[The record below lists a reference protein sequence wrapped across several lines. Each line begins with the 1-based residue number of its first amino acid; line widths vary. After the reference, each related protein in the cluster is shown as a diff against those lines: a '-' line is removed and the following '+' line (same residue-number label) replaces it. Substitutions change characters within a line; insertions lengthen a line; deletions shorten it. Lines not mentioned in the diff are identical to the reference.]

1 MIIRAFQG
9 KWISLQV
16 TGMSRIRGRYVFSVV
31 ALLAAI
37 GLAGCDKGE
46 QGWSEAPPREVDVL
60 TVRTEPFTVIA
71 ELPGRIE
78 PVRVAEVR
86 ARVAGIVL
94 KRTFEEGADVKAG
107 DLLFQ
112 IDPAPFKAALSRAQG
127 ELARAEAQLF
137 QAQATVKRYEPL
149 VKIDAVSKQDFD
161 VARAALQIAQA
172 DKRSAQ
178 ASVETARL
186 DLGYA
191 EVRAPIAGR
200 IGRAQVTEGALV
212 GQGEATLLARIQQL
226 DPVYADFTQ
235 PAADALRL
243 RAAIADGTVAG
254 AADQP
259 LSLRVDGTDIES
271 KGTLLFTDISVDRST
286 GQIALRGRFDNPQG
300 VLLPGMYVRVL
311 TPQGLNQNA
320 ILVPQRAV
328 QRAADGQASVMLL
341 GEDDTVEVRQVTT
354 GAMHGSRW
362 QIAEGLEAGDKV
374 ITSSLAAI
382 KPGAKVV
389 PRGEAAAASD
399 ANAPQPQA
407 Q

>member
-1 MIIRAFQG
+1 
-9 KWISLQV
+9 
-16 TGMSRIRGRYVFSVV
+16 MSRIRTRHVV
-31 ALLAAI
+31 SAATLSI
-37 GLAGCDKGE
+37 FITLAGCDKGE
-46 QGWSEAPPREVDVL
+46 QGWGEAPPREVDVL
-60 TVRTEPFTVIA
+60 TIKTEPFTVVA

-112 IDPAPFKAALSRAQG
+112 IDPAPFKAALSRAEG

-149 VKIDAVSKQDFD
+149 VKIAAVSQQDFD
-161 VARAALQIAQA
+161 VARATLQSALA

-178 ASVETARL
+178 ASVETAKL
-186 DLGYA
+186 DVGYA
-191 EVRAPIAGR
+191 QVRAPIAGR

-212 GQGEATLLARIQQL
+212 GQGETTLLARIQQL
-226 DPVYADFTQ
+226 DPVYADFSQ

-243 RAAIADGTVAG
+243 RAAIADGKVSGDGDKA
-254 AADQP
+254 

-300 VLLPGMYVRVL
+300 VLLPGMYVRVR
-311 TPQGLNQNA
+311 TPQGLDQEA

-328 QRAADGQASVMLL
+328 QRSADGKASVMLL
-341 GEDDTVEVRQVTT
+341 GADNTVQAQPVTT
-354 GAMHGSRW
+354 GVMQGARW
-362 QIAEGLEAGDKV
+362 QISEGLKAGDKV
-374 ITSSLAAI
+374 IVTSLGAI
-382 KPGAKVV
+382 QPGAKVV
-389 PRGEAAAASD
+389 PREEGAPASD
-399 ANAPQPQA
+399 ASASQPKA

>member
-1 MIIRAFQG
+1 
-9 KWISLQV
+9 
-16 TGMSRIRGRYVFSVV
+16 MSRIRTGHVV
-31 ALLAAI
+31 SAITLSIVI
-37 GLAGCDKGE
+37 GLAGCDKGD
-46 QGWSEAPPREVDVL
+46 QGWGEAPPREVDVL
-60 TVRTEPFTVIA
+60 TIKTEPFTVVA

-112 IDPAPFKAALSRAQG
+112 IDPAPFKAALSRAEA
-127 ELARAEAQLF
+127 ELARADAQLF

-149 VKIDAVSKQDFD
+149 VQINAVSQQDFD
-161 VARAALQIAQA
+161 VARATLRSAQA

-178 ASVETARL
+178 ASVETAKL

-191 EVRAPIAGR
+191 QVRAPIAGR

-212 GQGEATLLARIQQL
+212 GQGETTLLARIQQL
-226 DPVYADFTQ
+226 DPVYADFSQ

-243 RAAIADGTVAG
+243 RAAIADGKVSGDGDKT
-254 AADQP
+254 

-271 KGTLLFTDISVDRST
+271 QGTLLFTDISVDRST
-286 GQIALRGRFDNPQG
+286 GQIALRGRFDNPNG
-300 VLLPGMYVRVL
+300 VLLPGMYVRVS
-311 TPQGLNQNA
+311 TPQGLDQDA

-328 QRAADGQASVMLL
+328 QRAADGKASVMLL
-341 GEDDTVEVRQVTT
+341 GADDTVEARPVTT
-354 GAMHGSRW
+354 GAMQGGRW
-362 QIAEGLEAGDKV
+362 QITDGLKAGDQV
-374 ITSSLAAI
+374 ITSSLSAI
-382 KPGAKVV
+382 RPGAKVI
-389 PRGEAAAASD
+389 PRKPGAEAQNDTTS
-399 ANAPQPQA
+399 QA

>member
-1 MIIRAFQG
+1 MNKFRE
-9 KWISLQV
+9 WI
-16 TGMSRIRGRYVFSVV
+16 TFSVISCLV
-31 ALLAAI
+31 AVTLV
-37 GLAGCDKGE
+37 GCDKPEE
-46 QGWSEAPPREVDVL
+46 QGEEAPAREVDVL
-60 TVRTEPFTVIA
+60 SVQTEPFTVVA

-107 DLLFQ
+107 DVLFQ

-137 QAQATVKRYEPL
+137 QAQAMVRRYEPL
-149 VKIDAVSKQDFD
+149 VKINAVSQQDFD
-161 VARAALQIAQA
+161 NAKAALQSAQA

-178 ASVETARL
+178 ANVETARL

-243 RAAIADGTVAG
+243 RAAIAEGKVTG
-254 AADQP
+254 ASDQP

-286 GQIALRGRFDNPQG
+286 GQIALRGQFDNPEG
-300 VLLPGMYVRVL
+300 VLLPGMYVRVR

-328 QRAADGQASVMLL
+328 QRSADG
-341 GEDDTVEVRQVTT
+341 
-354 GAMHGSRW
+354 
-362 QIAEGLEAGDKV
+362 
-374 ITSSLAAI
+374 
-382 KPGAKVV
+382 
-389 PRGEAAAASD
+389 
-399 ANAPQPQA
+399 
-407 Q
+407 

>member
-1 MIIRAFQG
+1 
-9 KWISLQV
+9 
-16 TGMSRIRGRYVFSVV
+16 MSRIRTGHVV
-31 ALLAAI
+31 SAI
-37 GLAGCDKGE
+37 TLSIVIALAGCDQGE
-46 QGWSEAPPREVDVL
+46 QGWGEPPPREVDVL
-60 TVRTEPFTVIA
+60 TVKTEPFTVVA

-112 IDPAPFKAALSRAQG
+112 IDPAPFKAALSRAEA
-127 ELARAEAQLF
+127 ELARADAQLF

-149 VKIDAVSKQDFD
+149 VQINAVSQQDFD
-161 VARAALQIAQA
+161 VARATLRSAQA

-178 ASVETARL
+178 ANVETAKL

-191 EVRAPIAGR
+191 QVRAPIAGR

-212 GQGEATLLARIQQL
+212 GQGETTLLARIQQL
-226 DPVYADFTQ
+226 DPVYADFSQ

-243 RAAIADGTVAG
+243 RAAIADGKVSGDGDKT
-254 AADQP
+254 

-271 KGTLLFTDISVDRST
+271 QGTLLFTDISVDRST
-286 GQIALRGRFDNPQG
+286 GQIALRGRFDNPNG
-300 VLLPGMYVRVL
+300 VLLPGMYVRVS
-311 TPQGLNQNA
+311 TPQGLDQDA

-328 QRAADGQASVMLL
+328 QRAADGKASVMLL
-341 GEDDTVEVRQVTT
+341 GADDTVEARPVTT
-354 GAMHGSRW
+354 GAMQGGRW
-362 QIAEGLEAGDKV
+362 QITDGLKAGDQV
-374 ITSSLAAI
+374 ITSSLSAI
-382 KPGAKVV
+382 RPGAKVI
-389 PRGEAAAASD
+389 PRKPGAEAQNDTTS
-399 ANAPQPQA
+399 QA

>member
-1 MIIRAFQG
+1 
-9 KWISLQV
+9 
-16 TGMSRIRGRYVFSVV
+16 MSRIRERCVFSTI
-31 ALLAAI
+31 ALLVAVS
-37 GLAGCDKGE
+37 LAGCDKGE
-46 QGWSEAPPREVDVL
+46 QGWGEAPPREVDVL
-60 TVRTEPFTVIA
+60 TVKTEPFTVVA

-112 IDPAPFKAALSRAQG
+112 IDPAPFKAALSRAEG

-149 VKIDAVSKQDFD
+149 VKINAVSQQDFD
-161 VARAALQIAQA
+161 VARAAMQSAQA

-178 ASVETARL
+178 ANVETAKL
-186 DLGYA
+186 DVGYA
-191 EVRAPIAGR
+191 QVRAPIAGR

-212 GQGEATLLARIQQL
+212 GQGETTLLARIQQL
-226 DPVYADFTQ
+226 DPVYADFSQ

-243 RAAIADGTVAG
+243 RAAIADGKVSGDGDKT
-254 AADQP
+254 

-286 GQIALRGRFDNPQG
+286 GQIALRGRFDNPNG
-300 VLLPGMYVRVL
+300 VLLPGMYVRVR
-311 TPQGLNQNA
+311 TPQGLDQDA

-328 QRAADGQASVMLL
+328 QRSADGKASVMVL
-341 GEDDTVEVRQVTT
+341 GAENTVQPRPVTT
-354 GAMHGSRW
+354 GAMQGARW
-362 QIAEGLEAGDKV
+362 QITEGLKAGDQV
-374 ITSSLAAI
+374 ITSSLTAI
-382 KPGAKVV
+382 RPGAKVV
-389 PRGEAAAASD
+389 PRQPGAEAQ
-399 ANAPQPQA
+399 NENTPQA

>member
-1 MIIRAFQG
+1 
-9 KWISLQV
+9 
-16 TGMSRIRGRYVFSVV
+16 MSRIRERCVFSAISLLV
-31 ALLAAI
+31 AI
-37 GLAGCDKGE
+37 SLAGCDKGE
-46 QGWSEAPPREVDVL
+46 QGWGEAPPREVEVL
-60 TVRTEPFTVIA
+60 TVKTEPFTVVA

-149 VKIDAVSKQDFD
+149 VKIDAVSQQDFD
-161 VARAALQIAQA
+161 VARAALQSAQA

-178 ASVETARL
+178 ANVETAKL
-186 DLGYA
+186 DMGYA
-191 EVRAPIAGR
+191 QVRAPIAGR

-212 GQGEATLLARIQQL
+212 GQGETTLLARIQQL

-243 RAAIADGTVAG
+243 RAAIADGKVSGDGDKT
-254 AADQP
+254 

-286 GQIALRGRFDNPQG
+286 GQIALRGRFDNPNG
-300 VLLPGMYVRVL
+300 VLLPGMYVRVR
-311 TPQGLNQNA
+311 TPQGLDQQA

-328 QRAADGQASVMLL
+328 QRSADGKASVMLL
-341 GEDDTVEVRQVTT
+341 GAENTVQARPVTT
-354 GAMHGSRW
+354 GAMQGARW
-362 QIAEGLEAGDKV
+362 QITEGLKAGEQI
-374 ITSSLAAI
+374 ITSSLTSIRA
-382 KPGAKVV
+382 GAKVI
-389 PRGEAAAASD
+389 PRQPGAEAQND
-399 ANAPQPQA
+399 NTPQA

>member
-1 MIIRAFQG
+1 
-9 KWISLQV
+9 
-16 TGMSRIRGRYVFSVV
+16 MSRIRTQHVV
-31 ALLAAI
+31 SAI
-37 GLAGCDKGE
+37 TLSIVISLAGCDKGE
-46 QGWSEAPPREVDVL
+46 QGWGEAPPREVDVL
-60 TVRTEPFTVIA
+60 TIKTEPFTVVA

-112 IDPAPFKAALSRAQG
+112 IDPAPFKAALSRAEG
-127 ELARAEAQLF
+127 ELARADAQLF

-149 VKIDAVSKQDFD
+149 VKIDAVSQQDFD
-161 VARAALQIAQA
+161 VARATLRSAQA

-178 ASVETARL
+178 ANVETAKL

-191 EVRAPIAGR
+191 QVRAPIAGR

-212 GQGEATLLARIQQL
+212 GQGETTLLARIQQL
-226 DPVYADFTQ
+226 DPVYADFSQ
-235 PAADALRL
+235 PAAEALRL
-243 RAAIADGTVAG
+243 RAAIADGKVSGDGDKT
-254 AADQP
+254 
-259 LSLRVDGTDIES
+259 LSLRVDGTDIQS

-300 VLLPGMYVRVL
+300 VLLPGMYVRVG
-311 TPQGLNQNA
+311 TPQGLDQDA

-328 QRAADGQASVMLL
+328 QRAADGKASVMLL
-341 GEDDTVEVRQVTT
+341 GADDTVEARPVTT
-354 GAMHGSRW
+354 GVMQGARW
-362 QIAEGLEAGDKV
+362 QITDGLKAGDRV
-374 ITSSLAAI
+374 ITSSLSAI
-382 KPGAKVV
+382 RPGAKVV
-389 PRGEAAAASD
+389 PRQPGAEAQNDTPS
-399 ANAPQPQA
+399 QA

>member
-1 MIIRAFQG
+1 
-9 KWISLQV
+9 
-16 TGMSRIRGRYVFSVV
+16 MSRIRERCVFSTI
-31 ALLAAI
+31 ALLVAVS
-37 GLAGCDKGE
+37 LAGCDKGE
-46 QGWSEAPPREVDVL
+46 QGWGEAPPREVDVL
-60 TVRTEPFTVIA
+60 TVKTEPFTVVA

-112 IDPAPFKAALSRAQG
+112 IDPAPFKAALSRAEG

-149 VKIDAVSKQDFD
+149 VKINAVSQQDFD
-161 VARAALQIAQA
+161 VARAAMQSAQA

-178 ASVETARL
+178 ANVETAKL
-186 DLGYA
+186 DVGYA
-191 EVRAPIAGR
+191 QVRAPIAGR

-212 GQGEATLLARIQQL
+212 GQGETTLLARIQQL
-226 DPVYADFTQ
+226 DPVYADFSQ

-243 RAAIADGTVAG
+243 RAAIADGKVSGDGDKT
-254 AADQP
+254 

-286 GQIALRGRFDNPQG
+286 GQIALRGRFDNPNG
-300 VLLPGMYVRVL
+300 VLLPGMYVRVR
-311 TPQGLNQNA
+311 TPQGLDQDA

-328 QRAADGQASVMLL
+328 QRSADGKASVMVL
-341 GEDDTVEVRQVTT
+341 GAENTVQPRPVTT
-354 GAMHGSRW
+354 GAMQGARW
-362 QIAEGLEAGDKV
+362 QITEGLKAGDQV
-374 ITSSLAAI
+374 ITSSLTAI
-382 KPGAKVV
+382 RPGAKVV
-389 PRGEAAAASD
+389 PRQPGAEAQ
-399 ANAPQPQA
+399 NENIPQA

>member
-1 MIIRAFQG
+1 
-9 KWISLQV
+9 
-16 TGMSRIRGRYVFSVV
+16 MSRIRAGHVV
-31 ALLAAI
+31 SAI
-37 GLAGCDKGE
+37 TLSMAIALAGCDKGE
-46 QGWSEAPPREVDVL
+46 QGWGEAPPREVDVL
-60 TVRTEPFTVIA
+60 TVKTEPFTVVA

-112 IDPAPFKAALSRAQG
+112 IDPAPFKAALSRAEG
-127 ELARAEAQLF
+127 ELARTEAQLF
-137 QAQATVKRYEPL
+137 QAQATVERYQPL
-149 VKIDAVSKQDFD
+149 VKINAVSQQDFD
-161 VARAALQIAQA
+161 VARATLRSAQA

-178 ASVETARL
+178 ANVETAKL

-191 EVRAPIAGR
+191 QVRAPIAGR

-212 GQGEATLLARIQQL
+212 GQGETTLLARIQQL
-226 DPVYADFTQ
+226 DPVYADFSQ

-243 RAAIADGTVAG
+243 RAAIADGKVSGEGDKA
-254 AADQP
+254 

-300 VLLPGMYVRVL
+300 VLLPGMYVRVR
-311 TPQGLNQNA
+311 TPQGLDQDA

-328 QRAADGQASVMLL
+328 QRSADGKASVMLL
-341 GEDDTVEVRQVTT
+341 GADNSVEARPVTT
-354 GAMHGSRW
+354 GAMQGARW
-362 QIAEGLEAGDKV
+362 QITEGLKAGDKV
-374 ITSSLAAI
+374 IVSSLGAI
-382 KPGAKVV
+382 QPGAKVV
-389 PRGEAAAASD
+389 PREQG
-399 ANAPQPQA
+399 APAPDTPDTPSQA

>member
-1 MIIRAFQG
+1 
-9 KWISLQV
+9 
-16 TGMSRIRGRYVFSVV
+16 
-31 ALLAAI
+31 
-37 GLAGCDKGE
+37 
-46 QGWSEAPPREVDVL
+46 
-60 TVRTEPFTVIA
+60 
-71 ELPGRIE
+71 
-78 PVRVAEVR
+78 
-86 ARVAGIVL
+86 
-94 KRTFEEGADVKAG
+94 DVKAG
-107 DLLFQ
+107 DVLFQ

-137 QAQATVKRYEPL
+137 QAQAMVRRYEPL
-149 VKIDAVSKQDFD
+149 VKINAVSQQDFD
-161 VARAALQIAQA
+161 NAKAALQSAQA

-178 ASVETARL
+178 ANVETARL

-243 RAAIADGTVAG
+243 RAAIAEGKVAG
-254 AADQP
+254 ASDQP

-286 GQIALRGRFDNPQG
+286 GQIALRGQFDNPEG
-300 VLLPGMYVRVL
+300 VLLPGMYVRVR

-328 QRAADGQASVMLL
+328 QRSADGQASVMLL
-341 GEDDTVEVRQVTT
+341 GQGDTVEARQVTT
-354 GAMHGSRW
+354 GAMQGSRW
-362 QIAEGLEAGDKV
+362 QISEGLQVGDKV

-382 KPGAKVV
+382 RPGAKVI
-389 PRGEAAAASD
+389 PREQDAAEAA
-399 ANAPQPQA
+399 PQSQA

>member
-1 MIIRAFQG
+1 
-9 KWISLQV
+9 
-16 TGMSRIRGRYVFSVV
+16 MSRIRTGHVV
-31 ALLAAI
+31 SAI
-37 GLAGCDKGE
+37 TLSIVIALAGCDQGE
-46 QGWSEAPPREVDVL
+46 QGWGEPPPREVEVL
-60 TVRTEPFTVIA
+60 TVKTEPFTVVA

-112 IDPAPFKAALSRAQG
+112 IDPAPFKAALSRAEA
-127 ELARAEAQLF
+127 ELARADAQLF

-149 VKIDAVSKQDFD
+149 VKVNAVSQQDFD
-161 VARAALQIAQA
+161 VARATLRSAQA

-178 ASVETARL
+178 ANVETAKL

-191 EVRAPIAGR
+191 QVRAPIAGR

-212 GQGEATLLARIQQL
+212 GQGETTLLARIQQL
-226 DPVYADFTQ
+226 DPVYADFSQ

-243 RAAIADGTVAG
+243 RAAIADGTVSG
-254 AADQP
+254 DGDKT

-300 VLLPGMYVRVL
+300 VLLPGMYVRVS
-311 TPQGLNQNA
+311 TPQGLDQKA

-328 QRAADGQASVMLL
+328 QRSADGKASVMLL
-341 GEDDTVEVRQVTT
+341 GADDTVQAQPVTT
-354 GAMHGSRW
+354 GTMQGARW
-362 QIAEGLEAGDKV
+362 QIIDGLKAGDQV
-374 ITSSLAAI
+374 ITSSLSAI
-382 KPGAKVV
+382 RPGAKVV
-389 PRGEAAAASD
+389 PRKPGTEAQNDTPS
-399 ANAPQPQA
+399 QA

>member
-1 MIIRAFQG
+1 M
-9 KWISLQV
+9 
-16 TGMSRIRGRYVFSVV
+16 
-31 ALLAAI
+31 AI
-37 GLAGCDKGE
+37 ALAGCDKGE
-46 QGWSEAPPREVDVL
+46 QGWGEAPPREVDVL
-60 TVRTEPFTVIA
+60 TVKTEPFTVVA

-112 IDPAPFKAALSRAQG
+112 IDPAPFKAALSRAEG
-127 ELARAEAQLF
+127 ELARTEAQLF
-137 QAQATVKRYEPL
+137 QAQATVERYQPL
-149 VKIDAVSKQDFD
+149 VKINAVSQQDFD
-161 VARAALQIAQA
+161 VARATLRSAQA

-178 ASVETARL
+178 ANVETAKL

-191 EVRAPIAGR
+191 QVRAPIAGR

-212 GQGEATLLARIQQL
+212 GQGETTLLARIQQL
-226 DPVYADFTQ
+226 DPVYADFSQ

-243 RAAIADGTVAG
+243 RAAIADGKVSGEGDKA
-254 AADQP
+254 

-300 VLLPGMYVRVL
+300 VLLPGMYVRVR
-311 TPQGLNQNA
+311 TPQGLDQDA

-328 QRAADGQASVMLL
+328 QRSADGKASVMLL
-341 GEDDTVEVRQVTT
+341 GADNSVEARPVTT
-354 GAMHGSRW
+354 GAMQGARW
-362 QIAEGLEAGDKV
+362 QITEGLKAGDKV
-374 ITSSLAAI
+374 IVSSLGAI
-382 KPGAKVV
+382 QPGAKVV
-389 PRGEAAAASD
+389 PREQG
-399 ANAPQPQA
+399 APAPDTPDTPSQA

>member
-1 MIIRAFQG
+1 M
-9 KWISLQV
+9 
-16 TGMSRIRGRYVFSVV
+16 
-31 ALLAAI
+31 
-37 GLAGCDKGE
+37 
-46 QGWSEAPPREVDVL
+46 
-60 TVRTEPFTVIA
+60 
-71 ELPGRIE
+71 
-78 PVRVAEVR
+78 RVAEVR

-161 VARAALQIAQA
+161 VAKAALQSAQA

-243 RAAIADGTVAG
+243 RAAIADGKVAG

-362 QIAEGLEAGDKV
+362 LIAEGLEAGDKV

-389 PRGEAAAASD
+389 PREEAAAAAD
-399 ANAPQPQA
+399 AHAPQSQA

>member
-1 MIIRAFQG
+1 
-9 KWISLQV
+9 
-16 TGMSRIRGRYVFSVV
+16 MSRIRAGHVV
-31 ALLAAI
+31 SAI
-37 GLAGCDKGE
+37 TLSMAIALAGCDKGE
-46 QGWSEAPPREVDVL
+46 KGWGEAPPREVDVL
-60 TVRTEPFTVIA
+60 TIKTEPFTVVA

-112 IDPAPFKAALSRAQG
+112 IDPAPFKAALSRAEG

-137 QAQATVKRYEPL
+137 QAQATVERYQPL
-149 VKIDAVSKQDFD
+149 VKINAVSQQDFD
-161 VARAALQIAQA
+161 VARATLRSAQA

-178 ASVETARL
+178 ANVETAKL

-191 EVRAPIAGR
+191 QVRAPIAGR

-212 GQGEATLLARIQQL
+212 GQGETTLLARIQQL
-226 DPVYADFTQ
+226 DPVYADFSQ

-243 RAAIADGTVAG
+243 RAAIADGKVSGEGDKT
-254 AADQP
+254 
-259 LSLRVDGTDIES
+259 LSLRVDGTDIQS
-271 KGTLLFTDISVDRST
+271 QGTLLFTDISVDRST

-300 VLLPGMYVRVL
+300 VLLPGMYVRVR
-311 TPQGLNQNA
+311 TPQGLDQEA

-328 QRAADGQASVMLL
+328 QRAADGKASVMLL
-341 GEDDTVEVRQVTT
+341 GADNSVEARPVTT
-354 GAMHGSRW
+354 GAMQGARW
-362 QIAEGLEAGDKV
+362 QITDGLKAGDKV
-374 ITSSLAAI
+374 IVSSLSAI
-382 KPGAKVV
+382 QPGAKVV
-389 PRGEAAAASD
+389 PREEGAPAPD
-399 ANAPQPQA
+399 APANPSQA

>member
-1 MIIRAFQG
+1 
-9 KWISLQV
+9 
-16 TGMSRIRGRYVFSVV
+16 MSRIRAGHVV
-31 ALLAAI
+31 SAI
-37 GLAGCDKGE
+37 TLSMTIVLAGCDKGDK
-46 QGWSEAPPREVDVL
+46 GWGEAPPREVDVL
-60 TVRTEPFTVIA
+60 TIKTEPFTVVA

-112 IDPAPFKAALSRAQG
+112 IDPAPFKAALSRAEG

-137 QAQATVKRYEPL
+137 QAQATVERYQPL
-149 VKIDAVSKQDFD
+149 VKINAVSQQDFD
-161 VARAALQIAQA
+161 VARATLRSAQA

-178 ASVETARL
+178 ANVETAKL

-191 EVRAPIAGR
+191 QVRAPIAGR

-212 GQGEATLLARIQQL
+212 GQGETTLLARIQQL
-226 DPVYADFTQ
+226 DPVYADFSQ

-243 RAAIADGTVAG
+243 RAAIADGKVSGEGDKT
-254 AADQP
+254 
-259 LSLRVDGTDIES
+259 LSLRVDGTDIQS
-271 KGTLLFTDISVDRST
+271 QGTLLFTDISVDRST

-300 VLLPGMYVRVL
+300 VLLPGMYVRVR
-311 TPQGLNQNA
+311 TPQGLDQEA

-328 QRAADGQASVMLL
+328 QRSADGKASVMLL
-341 GEDDTVEVRQVTT
+341 GEGNSVEARPVTT
-354 GAMHGSRW
+354 GAMQAARW
-362 QIAEGLEAGDKV
+362 QITDGLKAGDKV
-374 ITSSLAAI
+374 IVSSLSAI
-382 KPGAKVV
+382 QPGAKVV
-389 PRGEAAAASD
+389 PREEGAPAPD
-399 ANAPQPQA
+399 APANPSQA

>member
-1 MIIRAFQG
+1 
-9 KWISLQV
+9 
-16 TGMSRIRGRYVFSVV
+16 MSRIRTGHVV
-31 ALLAAI
+31 SAI
-37 GLAGCDKGE
+37 TLSIVIALAGCDQGE
-46 QGWSEAPPREVDVL
+46 QGWGEPPPREVDVL
-60 TVRTEPFTVIA
+60 TVKTEPFTVVA

-112 IDPAPFKAALSRAQG
+112 IDPAPFKAALSRAEA
-127 ELARAEAQLF
+127 ELARADAQLF

-149 VKIDAVSKQDFD
+149 VKINAVSQQDFD
-161 VARAALQIAQA
+161 VARATLRSAQA

-178 ASVETARL
+178 ASVETAKL

-191 EVRAPIAGR
+191 QVRAPIAGR

-212 GQGEATLLARIQQL
+212 GQGETTLLARIQQL
-226 DPVYADFTQ
+226 DPVYADFSQ

-243 RAAIADGTVAG
+243 RAAIADGKVSGDGDKT
-254 AADQP
+254 

-271 KGTLLFTDISVDRST
+271 QGTLLFTDISVDRST
-286 GQIALRGRFDNPQG
+286 GQIALRGRFDNPNG
-300 VLLPGMYVRVL
+300 VLLPGMYVRVS
-311 TPQGLNQNA
+311 TPQGLDQDA

-328 QRAADGQASVMLL
+328 QRAADGKASVMLL
-341 GEDDTVEVRQVTT
+341 GADDTVEARPVTT
-354 GAMHGSRW
+354 GAMQGGRW
-362 QIAEGLEAGDKV
+362 QITDGLKAGDQV
-374 ITSSLAAI
+374 ITSSLSAI
-382 KPGAKVV
+382 RPGAKVI
-389 PRGEAAAASD
+389 PRKPGAEAQNDTTS
-399 ANAPQPQA
+399 QA

>member
-1 MIIRAFQG
+1 
-9 KWISLQV
+9 
-16 TGMSRIRGRYVFSVV
+16 MSRIRTRHVV
-31 ALLAAI
+31 SAITLAIVI

-46 QGWSEAPPREVDVL
+46 QGWGEAPPREVDVL
-60 TVRTEPFTVIA
+60 TIKTEPFTVVA

-112 IDPAPFKAALSRAQG
+112 IDPAPFKAALSRAEG
-127 ELARAEAQLF
+127 ELARADAQLF
-137 QAQATVKRYEPL
+137 QAQATLKRYEPL
-149 VKIDAVSKQDFD
+149 VKINAVSQQDFD
-161 VARAALQIAQA
+161 VARATLRSAQA

-178 ASVETARL
+178 ANVETAKL

-191 EVRAPIAGR
+191 QVRAPIAGR

-212 GQGEATLLARIQQL
+212 GQGETTLLARIQQL
-226 DPVYADFTQ
+226 DPVYADFSQ

-243 RAAIADGTVAG
+243 RAAIADGKVSGDGDKT
-254 AADQP
+254 
-259 LSLRVDGTDIES
+259 LSLRVDGTDIQS
-271 KGTLLFTDISVDRST
+271 QGTLLFTDISVDRST

-300 VLLPGMYVRVL
+300 VLLPGMYVRVS
-311 TPQGLNQNA
+311 TPQGLDQDA

-328 QRAADGQASVMLL
+328 QRAADGKASVMLL
-341 GEDDTVEVRQVTT
+341 GADDTVEARPVTT
-354 GAMHGSRW
+354 GAMQGGRW
-362 QIAEGLEAGDKV
+362 QITDGLKAGDQV
-374 ITSSLAAI
+374 ITSSLSAI
-382 KPGAKVV
+382 RPGAKVV
-389 PRGEAAAASD
+389 PRRPGAD
-399 ANAPQPQA
+399 AQTDTPSQA